1 MRFNAMSMDCR
12 VVTIPLAVI
21 IALMLYVPLR
31 AALSVDVTA
40 PYSTC
45 EMLDGDCPVCP
56 AGE

>member
-1 MRFNAMSMDCR
+1 MSMDCR

-21 IALMLYVPLR
+21 LALMLYVPLR